1 MVMQTEMFISR
12 DFVKKRPHIFYLMK
26 MTGTNSSAVV
36 ATYNTKKKTITLKED
51 AFDLC
56 SVAESFVRI
65 AKEEG
70 AE

>member
-1 MVMQTEMFISR
+1 MTLQTEMYISK
-12 DFVKKRPHIFYLMK
+12 DFVKRRPHIFYLMK
-26 MTGTNSSAVV
+26 MTGANSAAVV